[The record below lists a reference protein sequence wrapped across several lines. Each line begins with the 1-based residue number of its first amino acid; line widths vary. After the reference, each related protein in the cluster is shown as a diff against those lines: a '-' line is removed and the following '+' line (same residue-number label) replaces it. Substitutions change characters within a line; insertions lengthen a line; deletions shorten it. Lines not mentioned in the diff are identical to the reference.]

1 MLRDSKIE
9 GRFFGTSEQV
19 SLHNYIKQQFFEDR
33 SRMRMDECIIE
44 AYKDIF
50 RRITDID
57 DLLYFIDFAVGIFL
71 REHFDFVHT
80 KCKETILT
88 QNTS

>member
-80 KCKETILT
+80 KCKETILAE
-88 QNTS
+88 NTS